1 MVKPDVAAT
10 ASAVAMQTSDANG
23 EISATVDETNRVRA
37 ELGLKPLAADASGR
51 DAQRDAEAARRGAEL
66 AAAQA
71 KGDEQE
77 AMRAKLDAARRQR
90 LLTQKMAGR
99 SLGEQLAGEEMD
111 SAAAWVSKS
120 RDQQEARAERRREGK
135 AERKPRARPKTAA
148 EAQSSKF
155 DEMDEESQ
163 VAGALVGHGA
173 DEFKAGESVVLTLA
187 DQQVVQTE
195 ANGYALN
202 DGDEMLENVNM
213 ADDFRRNAAKKA
225 ATAGRYAARNSAARN
240 SAARNSAAPLGAIR

>member
-1 MVKPDVAAT
+1 
-10 ASAVAMQTSDANG
+10 MQTSDANG

-37 ELGLKPLAADASGR
+37 ELGLKPLVAEASGSTR
-51 DAQRDAEAARRGAEL
+51 SATPRRR
-66 AAAQA
+66 AAAPSWRRRRR
-71 KGDEQE
+71 GDEQE

-225 ATAGRYAARNSAARN
+225 ATAGRCAARNSAARN
-240 SAARNSAAPLGAIR
+240 SAAQFGAIR

>member
-1 MVKPDVAAT
+1 
-10 ASAVAMQTSDANG
+10 
-23 EISATVDETNRVRA
+23 
-37 ELGLKPLAADASGR
+37 
-51 DAQRDAEAARRGAEL
+51 
-66 AAAQA
+66 
-71 KGDEQE
+71 
-77 AMRAKLDAARRQR
+77 
-90 LLTQKMAGR
+90 
-99 SLGEQLAGEEMD
+99 MD

-135 AERKPRARPKTAA
+135 AERKRRPRARPKTAA

-225 ATAGRYAARNSAARN
+225 ATAGRCAARNSAARN
-240 SAARNSAAPLGAIR
+240 SAARNSAAQFGAILRRPNPCLSGTIRTARTACRARTARACSASTTPREGARAEDAPPRRRGHGG